1 MRKTSGLTCH
11 PGSRLFVA
19 SIYLHTRP
27 AARCLSTST
36 LPVCCVIS
44 KLALTSAEIIDHAV
58 DDDDDD
64 DDTPQDS
71 GAQEEELRSNW
82 SLNEWITEQRF
93 CSGLYV
99 GSSL

>member
-1 MRKTSGLTCH
+1 MEAM
-11 PGSRLFVA
+11 SRVE
-19 SIYLHTRP
+19 HG
-27 AARCLSTST
+27 LST
-36 LPVCCVIS
+36 LAVCLVIC
-44 KLALTSAEIIDHAV
+44 KLALTSAEIIDHAA
-58 DDDDDD
+58 DDDDD

>member
-1 MRKTSGLTCH
+1 M
-11 PGSRLFVA
+11 SRVE
-19 SIYLHTRP
+19 HG
-27 AARCLSTST
+27 LSTLT
-36 LPVCCVIS
+36 VCLVIC

-71 GAQEEELRSNW
+71 GAREEELRSNW

-93 CSGLYV
+93 CSGHYV
-99 GSSL
+99 GFSL

>member
-1 MRKTSGLTCH
+1 M
-11 PGSRLFVA
+11 SRVE
-19 SIYLHTRP
+19 HG
-27 AARCLSTST
+27 LSTLT
-36 LPVCCVIS
+36 VCLVIC